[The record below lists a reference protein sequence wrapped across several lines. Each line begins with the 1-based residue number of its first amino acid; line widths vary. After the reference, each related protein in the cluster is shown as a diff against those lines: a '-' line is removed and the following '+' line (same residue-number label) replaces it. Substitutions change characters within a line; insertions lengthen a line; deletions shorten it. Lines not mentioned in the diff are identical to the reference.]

1 MKYLILALLVAL
13 SLPAMATIHLNSSRS
28 NVVEDA
34 ASPPT
39 SERAIVKSKSNI
51 TNNRENSAVEYK
63 DGEDGVNKKGKP
75 SKEQCA
81 ATTDAKVVAQCKQ
94 LGHPTTSNTS
104 YREGG
109 KNDGDK
115 AVTFGRDQLKGSTK
129 NSGHAVE
136 K

>member
-1 MKYLILALLVAL
+1 MKYLILALLAATF
-13 SLPAMATIHLNSSRS
+13 SLRAFATIHLNSSRS
-28 NVVEDA
+28 NVVEDG
-34 ASPPT
+34 ASAPA

-51 TNNRENSAVEYK
+51 TNNAVEYK

-75 SKEQCA
+75 SKEQR
-81 ATTDAKVVAQCKQ
+81 TTINGSK
-94 LGHPTTSNTS
+94 SNN
-104 YREGG
+104 YRLEGG

-115 AVTFGRDQLKGSTK
+115 AITFGRDQLKGSTK